1 MTSPETIS
9 ETRGVIRTGPWLAL
23 TVAVGVVL
31 GILFLTWPEI
41 DLYAAGLFH
50 ADGKFL
56 LQDSWLIWLFKRIL
70 RPGITIVTVV
80 LVLWV
85 IGRAIFERP
94 RKLQTLKPLAFI
106 ALCLALGPGL
116 LVNGVLKENW
126 GRARPKQIVEFA
138 GNKQFTPPLVITD
151 QCNRNCSFVSGDAS
165 FAFAALSLAMLAGR
179 RRRAWVVAALG
190 FGLVIGVFR
199 MTVGAHFLSDVL
211 FAGVFTTLTIL
222 IVYRWL
228 LEGRGGSDL
237 GLLTH
242 AWRHSRDRA
251 ARNAAGGDSL
261 DMFR

>member
-1 MTSPETIS
+1 MTQT
-9 ETRGVIRTGPWLAL
+9 VIRTGPWLAL
-23 TVAVGVVL
+23 TVAVGIVL
-31 GILFLTWPEI
+31 GILFLNWSWI

-56 LQDSWLIWLFKRIL
+56 LQESWVIWFFKRIL
-70 RPGITIVTVV
+70 RPGFTIVTIL

-85 IGRAIFERP
+85 IGRAVFERP

-116 LVNGVLKENW
+116 LVNGVLKESW
-126 GRARPKQIVEFA
+126 GRARPKQVVEFA
-138 GNKQFTPPLVITD
+138 GDRKFTPPLIITD
-151 QCNRNCSFVSGDAS
+151 QCSRNCSFVSGDAS

-190 FGLVIGVFR
+190 FGLVIGAFR
-199 MTVGAHFLSDVL
+199 MAVGAHFLSDVL
-211 FAGVFTTLTIL
+211 FAGVFTTLTTL
-222 IVYRWL
+222 LVYRWL
-228 LEGRGGSDL
+228 MEGRGGDDL
-237 GLLTH
+237 RLLTR